1 MAMAE
6 ESRERRLMEAF
17 VSLADTL
24 VADYDTVELLQRL
37 VDTSADVLDASA
49 AGLLLADESG
59 ELAVLASTS
68 EESRLVELMQLDS
81 GLGPCVE
88 AYLSGEFITIT
99 DIDTDERWPNFN
111 AAAQR
116 QGFRSLHA
124 IPMRLRATIIGTLNV
139 FRSEPGELGE
149 DDASVAR
156 GLADIATIGIL
167 HERAVRESDVA
178 REQLQRALNSRV
190 VIEQAKGVVAQ
201 LHSVDM
207 DAAFRCLRDYSRK
220 HGVPLRD
227 VADQVVRRA
236 IDL

>member
-6 ESRERRLMEAF
+6 ESRERRLTEAF

-24 VADYDTVELLQRL
+24 VAGYDTVDLLQRL

-68 EESRLVELMQLDS
+68 EESRLVELMQLHS

-88 AYLSGEFITIT
+88 AYVSGEFVTVT
-99 DIDTDERWPNFN
+99 DIDSDDRWPDFN
-111 AAAQR
+111 AAAR
-116 QGFRSLHA
+116 GQGFRSLHA
-124 IPMRLRATIIGTLNV
+124 IPMRLRATVIGTLNL
-139 FRSEPGELGE
+139 FRSEPGELG
-149 DDASVAR
+149 DDDTSVAR

-167 HERAVRESDVA
+167 HERAVRENDIA
-178 REQLQRALNSRV
+178 REELQRALNSRV
-190 VIEQAKGVVAQ
+190 IIEQAKGVLAQ

-207 DAAFRCLRDYSRK
+207 DASFRLLRDYSRN

-227 VADQVVRRA
+227 VAEQVVRRV
-236 IDL
+236 LSL

>member
-6 ESRERRLMEAF
+6 ESRERRLTKAF

-88 AYLSGEFITIT
+88 AYLSGEFVTIT
-99 DIDTDERWPNFN
+99 DIDTDERWPDFN

-124 IPMRLRATIIGTLNV
+124 IPMRLRATVIGTLNL
-139 FRSEPGELGE
+139 FRSEPGELDG

-167 HERAVRESDVA
+167 HERAVRESDIA

-201 LHSVDM
+201 LYSVDM
-207 DAAFRCLRDYSRK
+207 DAAFRRLRDYSRN

>member
-6 ESRERRLMEAF
+6 ESRERRLTKAF

-59 ELAVLASTS
+59 ELSVLASTS

-88 AYLSGEFITIT
+88 AYLSGEFVTIT
-99 DIDTDERWPNFN
+99 DIDTDERWPDFN

-124 IPMRLRATIIGTLNV
+124 IPMRLRATVIGTLNL
-139 FRSEPGELGE
+139 FRSEPGELDG

-167 HERAVRESDVA
+167 HERAVRESDIA

-190 VIEQAKGVVAQ
+190 VIEQAKGVLAQ
-201 LHSVDM
+201 LYSVDM
-207 DAAFRCLRDYSRK
+207 DAAFRRLRDYSRN